1 MIGYSTV
8 ENTTRLPSEYLIRIK
23 KESGT
28 NKQQSKQRTD
38 IANVSDPLT
47 VFQSNFVWILNM
59 HMVFKWQID
68 LIVP

>member
-47 VFQSNFVWILNM
+47 VFQSNFV
-59 HMVFKWQID
+59 
-68 LIVP
+68 